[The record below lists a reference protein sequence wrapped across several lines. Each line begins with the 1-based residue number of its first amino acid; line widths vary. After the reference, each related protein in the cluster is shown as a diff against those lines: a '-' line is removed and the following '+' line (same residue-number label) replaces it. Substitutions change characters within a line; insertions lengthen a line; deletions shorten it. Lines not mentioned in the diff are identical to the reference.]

1 MHAVLISSES
11 ASSVC
16 AHFAVGMRSEVSTTR
31 WSVRVDSVTAESSV
45 VAADGSSRYRLTLR
59 VARSIEAPDA
69 FLAQLRSYLRR
80 SPSRRRLRAC
90 L

>member
-31 WSVRVDSVTAESSV
+31 WSVGVDSATAESSV
-45 VAADGSSRYRLTLR
+45 VAADDIAATTFACVTRATVDALH
-59 VARSIEAPDA
+59 VACVW
-69 FLAQLRSYLRR
+69 QV
-80 SPSRRRLRAC
+80 
-90 L
+90 